1 MSIWHDICAHTP
13 KRSLFSAQIATS
25 GLGESK
31 FNVSLITPV
40 ADKCS
45 SDTLLR
51 HMRSHPA
58 PRRNKPV
65 RQNANSATGG
75 ILSPIPQESG
85 RFPSHGI
92 SDMAQNASS
101 IIVEN
106 QAQNAGNALVGRGD
120 DDSDIAYPGI
130 NTGRQSLLHMDAS
143 NSSASHV
150 PGLQNSSFEFSSP
163 NNGKSIFIHF
173 QELLLI
179 MTDITPSAWGTM
191 TIDAQPSLGIDD
203 DFMNVSSAS
212 LDVSDM
218 NSLSSTW
225 FAGDDFDLD
234 ALNSA
239 IQESIAHYAY
249 PMQSYPTD
257 HHRQL
262 PSIEHVETEGVLPT
276 HPSLPLLYSSS
287 INKKWFSNIEVDP
300 EAPETRQG
308 SQGPGSAQV
317 DVDEAYRVN
326 LTSKLQ
332 VRAQNESLPS
342 TEFLVNSNFHCLCSL
357 LILLESLHTNVFHAL
372 QYYIPST
379 ARPHI
384 SAISKELTFA
394 AINLLRW
401 KLIHWISGCDSSGHE
416 DF

>member
-1 MSIWHDICAHTP
+1 
-13 KRSLFSAQIATS
+13 
-25 GLGESK
+25 
-31 FNVSLITPV
+31 
-40 ADKCS
+40 
-45 SDTLLR
+45 
-51 HMRSHPA
+51 
-58 PRRNKPV
+58 
-65 RQNANSATGG
+65 
-75 ILSPIPQESG
+75 
-85 RFPSHGI
+85 
-92 SDMAQNASS
+92 
-101 IIVEN
+101 
-106 QAQNAGNALVGRGD
+106 
-120 DDSDIAYPGI
+120 
-130 NTGRQSLLHMDAS
+130 
-143 NSSASHV
+143 
-150 PGLQNSSFEFSSP
+150 
-163 NNGKSIFIHF
+163 
-173 QELLLI
+173 
-179 MTDITPSAWGTM
+179 M

-257 HHRQL
+257 HRTQL

-276 HPSLPLLYSSS
+276 HPSLSTLYSSS
-287 INKKWFSNIEVDP
+287 ISKKWFSNIEVDA

-332 VRAQNESLPS
+332 VRAHNESLPS
-342 TEFLVNSNFHCLCSL
+342 TEFLVNRKSRCLDSL

-372 QYYIPST
+372 QSYISST
-379 ARPHI
+379 ARPHL
-384 SAISKELTFA
+384 STISKELTFA

-401 KLIHWISGCDSSGHE
+401 KLIYWISGCDSSGHE